1 MPINLQYRNSLIN
14 RPAVVVKSLP
24 GEDEVLAFP
33 VVGVDHAAGGEAP
46 EVAAGLGGVE
56 LAHRRYRLHTV
67 QSSVWRVGSGRMCCA
82 VLVGRAGRMQVIVEY
97 YFSNWIDLVWNYP
110 PMICIADIFIWV
122 FGPRDLPRPA
132 PHTQWPGRGLLSRS
146 HSHHCWRLHLHGS

>member
-1 MPINLQYRNSLIN
+1 MARIAMPFN

-67 QSSVWRVGSGRMCCA
+67 QSSVWRVLCSTGGAARPH
-82 VLVGRAGRMQVIVEY
+82 AGNCGI
-97 YFSNWIDLVWNYP
+97 
-110 PMICIADIFIWV
+110 
-122 FGPRDLPRPA
+122 
-132 PHTQWPGRGLLSRS
+132 LLFK
-146 HSHHCWRLHLHGS
+146 LD